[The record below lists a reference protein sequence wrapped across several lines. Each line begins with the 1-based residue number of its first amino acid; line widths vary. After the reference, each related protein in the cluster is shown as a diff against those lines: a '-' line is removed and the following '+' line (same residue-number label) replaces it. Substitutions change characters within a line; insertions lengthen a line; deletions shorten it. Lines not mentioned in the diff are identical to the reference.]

1 MGLLSSLNALR
12 AFEAAARH
20 QSFSAAA
27 EELHVSSAAVGQL
40 VRSLEDAIGA
50 PLFSRAS
57 SGRQR
62 LLPNA
67 LALSA
72 LPDLR
77 AGFERLQLG
86 ASKLAQPVANGSI
99 KLTVSPAFAAKW
111 LLPRIERFTAQV
123 PDTDLLMDTSQRLVD
138 FVAQQIDVGVRYGA
152 GRWPGLVA
160 DKLMDE
166 LVFPVCSPAYANTH
180 KFHKPQDLLLHPL
193 IHDMTG
199 AGSQDYVNWAAWFA
213 HAGVGQASVHRGHR
227 INNSAAVLQA
237 AVDGQ
242 GIALARGVMAC
253 DDVSSGRLVRLFP
266 DIAVLSPLA
275 YYAVYREETAAKP
288 GLQAF
293 LDWLKHEASI
303 DCVALKTQAIP
314 KTNVKAKAK
323 AKVSKRASA

>member
-1 MGLLSSLNALR
+1 MSLLSSLNALR

-40 VRSLEDAIGA
+40 VRSLEESIGA
-50 PLFSRAS
+50 PLFNRAS

-62 LLPNA
+62 LVPNA

-72 LPDLR
+72 LPDIR
-77 AGFERLQLG
+77 AGFEQLQRG
-86 ASKLAQPVANGSI
+86 ASKLAQPVANGAI

-166 LVFPVCSPAYANTH
+166 LVFPVCSPAYAKTH
-180 KFHKPQDLLLHPL
+180 KFQNPQDLLQHPL

-199 AGSQDYVNWAAWFA
+199 EGSQDYVHWAAWFV

-242 GIALARGVMAC
+242 GIALARSVMAC

-275 YYAVYREETAAKP
+275 YYAVYREEALAKP

-293 LDWLKHEASI
+293 LVWLKHEASI
-303 DCVALKTQAIP
+303 DCTALKSQTS
-314 KTNVKAKAK
+314 TNATTRAR
-323 AKVSKRASA
+323 KRAAPSR